1 MYFILYYFVF
11 NNRYFLIRNLST
23 YLIFSQM
30 QSEFYFEMRGAFLW
44 VFKWTQLLITLWWL
58 HAYVTYCT
66 LQWDTFVCPKI
77 CLKVRAK
84 KKKQTGLILVTTTLK
99 RMQTI
104 CRKHTSVVLQK
115 YCFNINY
122 SQNICDYLLCWTSTT
137 AEKALRN
144 D

>member
-1 MYFILYYFVF
+1 MYYFNLIGTIIYKLYFILYYFVF

-84 KKKQTGLILVTTTLK
+84 KKKQTGLILVTTTYK
-99 RMQTI
+99 EDANN
-104 CRKHTSVVLQK
+104 LQK
-115 YCFNINY
+115 TH
-122 SQNICDYLLCWTSTT
+122 LCRTS
-137 AEKALRN
+137 EVLF
-144 D
+144 